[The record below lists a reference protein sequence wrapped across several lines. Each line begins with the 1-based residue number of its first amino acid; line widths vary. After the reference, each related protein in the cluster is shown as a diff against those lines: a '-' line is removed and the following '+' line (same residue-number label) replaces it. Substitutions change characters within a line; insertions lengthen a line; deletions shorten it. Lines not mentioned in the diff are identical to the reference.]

1 MELSGV
7 AQVWD
12 TVLGHAGL
20 GQTEVRVYPY
30 EGMPSPGVPTA
41 AFFAPGA
48 VVMGE
53 EARPLSSSQQSD
65 ANERLDKP
73 RILVHVAPEEPVVA
87 AKLRHEL
94 EHVVQWLSATD
105 GRKMFILYDAV
116 VAALEAFVGEDRRG
130 SAVLYNVVPFE
141 ADANAAAYAFACE
154 SFSASEVKRFAT
166 GEHGV
171 LFRPGPWHP
180 DVITVAG
187 RSVCATSLAPERTND
202 FLEPE
207 GGAERLIASVI
218 GDATLW
224 PRLCKSAELRSLADD
239 ARRLPP
245 SHDQLDAAAP
255 DFAAAWQPLRAALL
269 QAINAAMEIG
279 R

>member
-1 MELSGV
+1 M
-7 AQVWD
+7 
-12 TVLGHAGL
+12 THAGL
-20 GQTEVRVYPY
+20 ANTEVGVYPY
-30 EGMPSPGVPTA
+30 EGMPPPGVPSA

-53 EARPLSSSQQSD
+53 EARPLSPSQHRD
-65 ANERLDKP
+65 ANEQFDKP

-94 EHVVQWLSATD
+94 EHVVQWLTATD

-154 SFSASEVKRFAT
+154 SLSASEVRRFAT
-166 GEHGV
+166 GDHGV

-180 DVITVAG
+180 DVTTVAE
-187 RSVCATSLAPERTND
+187 RSVCAASLAPERTND
-202 FLEPE
+202 FLESN
-207 GGAERLIASVI
+207 GGAERLITSVI
-218 GDATLW
+218 GDAALW
-224 PRLCKSAELRSLADD
+224 PRLCSNAELRTLADD
-239 ARRLPP
+239 ARRLAP
-245 SHDQLDAAAP
+245 SHDQVDAAAP
-255 DFAAAWQPLRAALL
+255 DYAAAWRRLRAVLL
-269 QAINAAMEIG
+269 QAINAAIEIAG
-279 R
+279 